1 MAKQFVK
8 GSKVFAWP
16 LRISSTLQFLIF
28 YFNNLTLLR
37 MNILCVADTIIL
49 HVMHNIMLL
58 LSTGRSKCQLYSHKL
73 NQCSCI
79 EQWAQ
84 CLTYLNCHAAILC
97 LWWISLLLVDLC
109 LVTICLFVCIGCC
122 WLLLLSPLIRTYLVS
137 EV

>member
-8 GSKVFAWP
+8 GSKVFAWL

-58 LSTGRSKCQLYSHKL
+58 LSTGRK
-73 NQCSCI
+73 
-79 EQWAQ
+79 
-84 CLTYLNCHAAILC
+84 
-97 LWWISLLLVDLC
+97 
-109 LVTICLFVCIGCC
+109 
-122 WLLLLSPLIRTYLVS
+122 
-137 EV
+137 